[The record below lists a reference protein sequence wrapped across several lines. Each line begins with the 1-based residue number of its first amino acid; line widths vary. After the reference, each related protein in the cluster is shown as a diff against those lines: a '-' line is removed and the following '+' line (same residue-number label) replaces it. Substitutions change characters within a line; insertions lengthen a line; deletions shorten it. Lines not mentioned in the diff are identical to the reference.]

1 LEHNL
6 LKTHKYKLLK
16 LFVRNTITSSRLERI
31 KVEKK
36 RKQKEMFVEQISSE
50 KKKLMIDQLD
60 YKEVVFDINQSQK
73 QKSKQDAE
81 IDVYNRYLQRQ
92 IEKENK

>member
-1 LEHNL
+1 
-6 LKTHKYKLLK
+6 
-16 LFVRNTITSSRLERI
+16 
-31 KVEKK
+31 
-36 RKQKEMFVEQISSE
+36 MFVEQISSE

>member
-1 LEHNL
+1 L

>member
-1 LEHNL
+1 M